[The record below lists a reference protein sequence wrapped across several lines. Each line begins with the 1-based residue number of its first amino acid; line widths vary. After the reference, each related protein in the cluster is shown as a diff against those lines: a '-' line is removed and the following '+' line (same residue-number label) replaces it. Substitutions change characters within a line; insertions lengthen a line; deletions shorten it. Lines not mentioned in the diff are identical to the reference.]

1 MLAIINSIIIP
12 TGEKGTEVTSVIG
25 DIMYRV
31 LELNPQLQPF
41 AGDIELRMFNYY
53 NTKHRLMPQGG
64 TLKDFANAHEYF
76 GIHRVEGGWVYRE
89 WAPSAYQLYLT
100 GEFNEKALSV
110 ASGATV
116 AGLKK
121 SARKVSIYI
130 KPCM

>member
-1 MLAIINSIIIP
+1 MAMQFSSSVTVDNLFA
-12 TGEKGTEVTSVIG
+12 TSVIPAMT
-25 DIMYRV
+25 DV
-31 LELNPQLQPF
+31 LSV
-41 AGDIELRMFNYY
+41 A
-53 NTKHRLMPQGG
+53 QGQTLKRGALVDETG
-64 TLKDFANAHEYF
+64 TLCTATSEVFAVLADDIDTTDGAKE
-76 GIHRVEGGWVYRE
+76 VAV
-89 WAPSAYQLYLT
+89 YLT